1 MKTMYYIIS
10 STGAISIMRFEDAF
24 EAYEYAFHLNRIST
38 GIKWNV
44 REILVPKF

>member
-1 MKTMYYIIS
+1 MRTMYYIIS
-10 STGAISIMRFEDAF
+10 STGVISVMRFEDAF
-24 EAYEYAFHLNRIST
+24 EAHEYAFHLNRIST